1 MAQGPAPCMGWHC
14 GGVQEV
20 DPSGT
25 SAPGHGHG
33 NQQLFAQTLL
43 LLEALLRPEPQRA
56 AGGCQGLS
64 CPRFIT
70 LFPVCS

>member
-1 MAQGPAPCMGWHC
+1 MHVKNNVGFFSYVVHHLPPGSSLAMAQGPALCMGWHC

-20 DPSGT
+20 DPSST

-43 LLEALLRPEPQRA
+43 LLEVLL
-56 AGGCQGLS
+56 
-64 CPRFIT
+64 
-70 LFPVCS
+70 